1 MSVNLVQR
9 QEFAAGDML
18 YHEGDDATAMY
29 MIQAGSIE
37 ILKRSTDGFIDVT
50 EMRGPGQ
57 VLGELAL
64 LTSRPRTEGARAKT
78 ASTAIA
84 PAVNCVSRAVT
95 PVGGTTRSA
104 PGSPR
109 RSAHA
114 SSPQRRSPRASR
126 RPRSPALRRA
136 PTCIVCGL
144 RQAR

>member
-1 MSVNLVQR
+1 MSGNLVQR

-37 ILKRSTDGFIDVT
+37 ILKRGNDGLIDIT

-78 ASTAIA
+78 ASTVITVQRTRLNEKLKESDPFVKALFQLLAQNLLSVMDKKNKFEKMASLEDLTHDIDDTSDE
-84 PAVNCVSRAVT
+84 PAKK
-95 PVGGTTRSA
+95 
-104 PGSPR
+104 
-109 RSAHA
+109 
-114 SSPQRRSPRASR
+114 
-126 RPRSPALRRA
+126 
-136 PTCIVCGL
+136 
-144 RQAR
+144 

>member
-1 MSVNLVQR
+1 MSGNLVQR

-78 ASTAIA
+78 ASTVIT
-84 PAVNCVSRAVT
+84 VQR
-95 PVGGTTRSA
+95 TRLNEKLKESDPFVKA
-104 PGSPR
+104 LFQLLAQNLLSVMDQK
-109 RSAHA
+109 HKFEKMA
-114 SSPQRRSPRASR
+114 SLEDLTHDDEDASDET
-126 RPRSPALRRA
+126 AKK
-136 PTCIVCGL
+136 
-144 RQAR
+144 

>member
-1 MSVNLVQR
+1 MSGNLVQR

-64 LTSRPRTEGARAKT
+64 LTSRPRTECARAKT
-78 ASTAIA
+78 ASTEIA
-84 PAVNCVSRAVT
+84 VQR
-95 PVGGTTRSA
+95 TRLNEKLKESDPFVKA
-104 PGSPR
+104 LFQLLAQNLLSVMDQK
-109 RSAHA
+109 HKFEKMA
-114 SSPQRRSPRASR
+114 SLEDLTHNDEDASDET
-126 RPRSPALRRA
+126 AKK
-136 PTCIVCGL
+136 
-144 RQAR
+144 

>member
-1 MSVNLVQR
+1 MSGNLVQR

-78 ASTAIA
+78 ASTVIA
-84 PAVNCVSRAVT
+84 VQR
-95 PVGGTTRSA
+95 TRLNEKLKESDPFVKA
-104 PGSPR
+104 LFQLLAQNLLSVMDQK
-109 RSAHA
+109 HKFEKMA
-114 SSPQRRSPRASR
+114 SLEDLTHNDEDASDET
-126 RPRSPALRRA
+126 AKK
-136 PTCIVCGL
+136 
-144 RQAR
+144 

>member
-1 MSVNLVQR
+1 MSGHLVQR

-78 ASTAIA
+78 ASTVIA
-84 PAVNCVSRAVT
+84 VQR
-95 PVGGTTRSA
+95 TRLNEKLKESDPFVKA
-104 PGSPR
+104 LFQLLAQNLLSVMDQK
-109 RSAHA
+109 HKFEKMA
-114 SSPQRRSPRASR
+114 SLEDLTHNDEDASDET
-126 RPRSPALRRA
+126 AKK
-136 PTCIVCGL
+136 
-144 RQAR
+144 

>member
-1 MSVNLVQR
+1 MSGNLVQR

-78 ASTAIA
+78 ASTVIA
-84 PAVNCVSRAVT
+84 VQRTRLNEKLKESDPFVNALFQLLAQNLLSVMDQK
-95 PVGGTTRSA
+95 
-104 PGSPR
+104 
-109 RSAHA
+109 HKFEKMA
-114 SSPQRRSPRASR
+114 SLEDLTHNDEDASDET
-126 RPRSPALRRA
+126 AKK
-136 PTCIVCGL
+136 
-144 RQAR
+144 

>member
-1 MSVNLVQR
+1 MSGNLVQR

-37 ILKRSTDGFIDVT
+37 ILIRSTDGFIDVT

-78 ASTAIA
+78 ASTVIT
-84 PAVNCVSRAVT
+84 VQR
-95 PVGGTTRSA
+95 TRLNEKLKESDPFVKA
-104 PGSPR
+104 LFQLLAQNLLSVMDQK
-109 RSAHA
+109 HKFEKMA
-114 SSPQRRSPRASR
+114 SLEDLTHNDEDASDET
-126 RPRSPALRRA
+126 AKK
-136 PTCIVCGL
+136 
-144 RQAR
+144 

>member
-1 MSVNLVQR
+1 MSGNLVQR

-78 ASTAIA
+78 ASTVIT
-84 PAVNCVSRAVT
+84 VQR
-95 PVGGTTRSA
+95 TRLNEKLKESDPFVKA
-104 PGSPR
+104 LFQLLAQNLLSVMDQK
-109 RSAHA
+109 HKIEKMA
-114 SSPQRRSPRASR
+114 SLEDLTHNDEDASDET
-126 RPRSPALRRA
+126 AKK
-136 PTCIVCGL
+136 
-144 RQAR
+144 

>member
-78 ASTAIA
+78 ASTVIA
-84 PAVNCVSRAVT
+84 VQR
-95 PVGGTTRSA
+95 TRLNEKLKESDPFVKA
-104 PGSPR
+104 LFQLLAQNLLSVMDQK
-109 RSAHA
+109 HKFEKMA
-114 SSPQRRSPRASR
+114 SLEDLTHNDEDASDET
-126 RPRSPALRRA
+126 AKK
-136 PTCIVCGL
+136 
-144 RQAR
+144 